1 MVQVKVTAARAAS
14 TSTGDDALA
23 GLARRYDQGT
33 TATVMDWEY
42 LAAHR
47 PQSRMTSGPRPRP
60 GGCP

>member
-42 LAAHR
+42 LLLTARRA
-47 PQSRMTSGPRPRP
+47 G
-60 GGCP
+60 